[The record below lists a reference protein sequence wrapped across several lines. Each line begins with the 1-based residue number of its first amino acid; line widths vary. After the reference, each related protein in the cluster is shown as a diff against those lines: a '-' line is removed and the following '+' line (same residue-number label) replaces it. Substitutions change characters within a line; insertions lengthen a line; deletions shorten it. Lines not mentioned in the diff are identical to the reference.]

1 VPGKQYHYISVYV
14 SSTVHI
20 QTILLTVNPAVV
32 KEMYTGYHARD
43 VPFYAI
49 DMKKAMKVS
58 LGLTRIHPVRIFN
71 SISNVESSYNMQSA
85 QHTALV

>member
-1 VPGKQYHYISVYV
+1 M
-14 SSTVHI
+14 
-20 QTILLTVNPAVV
+20 LLTVNPAVV
-32 KEMYTGYHARD
+32 KEMYTGYHTRD

-58 LGLTRIHPVRIFN
+58 PRLTRIRPAQIFN
-71 SISNVESSYNMQSA
+71 SVSNVESSYNTQSA

>member
-1 VPGKQYHYISVYV
+1 M
-14 SSTVHI
+14 
-20 QTILLTVNPAVV
+20 LLTMNPAVV

-58 LGLTRIHPVRIFN
+58 PRPTCIQSARIF
-71 SISNVESSYNMQSA
+71 Q
-85 QHTALV
+85 